1 MPSPGHAPL
10 RNVLLRS
17 LPPDAFDLLRP
28 HLDPVRVRKG
38 DVVVRPGE
46 PFEHAWFPESGLASV
61 VSESDDGHRAEVGAF
76 GHDGMVSTAL
86 VLGVD
91 RTPHETFVQVPGTW
105 LRVEADVLR
114 DAMRRSPALHG
125 LLLRYVQAFLMFLS
139 RTALAN
145 VGYTTEERL
154 ARWLLVAHDRLDGDE
169 LPLTHEFLSL
179 MLGVHR
185 PGVTVALHT
194 LEGAG
199 MIRAKRGLITVR
211 DRGKLEEAAGGG
223 YGVAEAEYERIIGP
237 FRKHGAG
244 SVPSGPGDAA
254 PSD

>member
-1 MPSPGHAPL
+1 MPLPDRYL
-10 RNVLLRS
+10 VRNVLLRALS
-17 LPPDAFDLLRP
+17 PDDLGPLRP
-28 HLDPVRVRKG
+28 YLESVEVRRKE
-38 DVVVRPGE
+38 VMVRPGE

-61 VSESDDGHRAEVGAF
+61 VSESEDGHRAEVGAF

-91 RTPHETFVQVPGTW
+91 RTPHETFVQVDGTW
-105 LRVEADVLR
+105 LRIEADALR

-125 LLLRYVQAFLMFLS
+125 LLLRYVQAFLTMLA

-145 VGYTTEERL
+145 AGYTTEERL
-154 ARWLLVAHDRLDGDE
+154 ARWVLMAHDRMDGDE
-169 LPLTHEFLSL
+169 VPLTHEFLSL

-185 PGVTVALHT
+185 PGVTIALHL

-211 DRGKLEEAAGGG
+211 DRGKLEDAAGGS
-223 YGVAEAEYERIIGP
+223 YGVAEAEYERLIGP
-237 FRKHGAG
+237 FKAHPDDAG
-244 SVPSGPGDAA
+244 T
-254 PSD
+254 

>member
-1 MPSPGHAPL
+1 MPSSHHSLP

-17 LPPDAFDLLRP
+17 LPPDALDLLRP
-28 HLDPVRVRKG
+28 HLERVQVHRD
-38 DVVVRPGE
+38 DVLVRPDV
-46 PFEHAWFPESGLASV
+46 PFEHVWFPESGLASV
-61 VSESDDGHRAEVGAF
+61 VSESEDGHRAEVGAF

-91 RTPHETFVQVPGTW
+91 RTPHLTFVQVGGIW
-105 LRVEADVLR
+105 LRAPAEVLAR
-114 DAMRRSPALHG
+114 AMRHSPALHG

-145 VGYTTEERL
+145 AGYTTEERL
-154 ARWLLVAHDRLDGDE
+154 ARWLLVAHDRMDGDE
-169 LPLTHEFLSL
+169 LPLTHGFLSL

-194 LEGAG
+194 LEGAS

-211 DRGKLEEAAGGG
+211 DRGKLEDAAGGS
-223 YGVAEAEYERIIGP
+223 YGVAEAEYERLIGP

-244 SVPSGPGDAA
+244 SVSPHPEDVGAGG
-254 PSD
+254 